1 MIFPFIR
8 IISLLLV
15 IVATTMLFPAG
26 IALYYGELAALK
38 GFIIPVIVCW
48 VLGLVFFFTGR
59 GSRLKL
65 STRGGFAVVA
75 SAWTFASLLGSFPF
89 IISGSIP
96 SFTNA
101 FFESVSG
108 FTTTGATILCSI
120 ETLPVSINV
129 WRAQMHWLGGMGI
142 VALTVALMPLLGVGG
157 FQLIKAE
164 TTGPEKGK
172 FTPKITV
179 TAKIL
184 WFIYFGFT
192 IVQTLLLMTAGMNFT
207 DAVSHTFA
215 TLGTGGFST
224 RNASV
229 GSYNSAAV
237 DWICTLF
244 MLLAGVNFSLYYRII
259 QRKGKEVLENT
270 ELKVYLSIIVISV
283 LIVAFSIL
291 PQYGSFLTSLRY
303 AAFQVTSIITTTG
316 FATADF
322 VQWAPAAQTV
332 LFFLMFIGGCSG
344 STGGSIKV
352 VRWIVMGKQMM
363 NEIRRM
369 LHPHGVFSI
378 RINGRA
384 GRKDL
389 VYSVSA
395 FIFLYF
401 LLVLI
406 TAFIASLDG
415 ADVITSFTASLATVG
430 NIGPGFGKVGP
441 VENYNFFSPFT
452 KWWFSF
458 TMVAGRL
465 ELYTMLVF
473 FMPAYWKK

>member
-15 IVATTMLFPAG
+15 IVSTTMLFPAG
-26 IALYYGELAALK
+26 IALYFGETAAIRAFL
-38 GFIIPVIVCW
+38 IPVIASW
-48 VLGLVFFFTGR
+48 VTGVIFFFAGR

-65 STRGGFAVVA
+65 STRSGFAVVA
-75 SAWTFASLLGSFPF
+75 CAWTFASLLGAVPF
-89 IISGSIP
+89 IISGTIP
-96 SFTNA
+96 SFTDA

-108 FTTTGATILCSI
+108 FTTTGATILSSI

-129 WRAQMHWLGGMGI
+129 WRTQMHWLGGMGI

-172 FTPKITV
+172 FTPKITA

-184 WFIYFGFT
+184 WFIYFGLT
-192 IVQTLLLMTAGMNFT
+192 IVQTLLLMAAGMNFT

-237 DWICTLF
+237 DWICTIF
-244 MLLAGVNFSLYYRII
+244 MLLAGINFSLYYRII
-259 QRKGKEVLENT
+259 QRRGKEIFENT
-270 ELKVYLSIIVISV
+270 ELRVYLSIIIVSV

-291 PQYGSFLTSLRY
+291 PQYGNFFTSLRY
-303 AAFQVTSIITTTG
+303 SAFQVVSIITTTG

-322 VQWAPAAQTV
+322 AQWAAPAQMV
-332 LFFLMFIGGCSG
+332 LFFLMFVGGCSG

-352 VRWIVMGKQMM
+352 VRWVVMFKQMA

-378 RINGRA
+378 RLNGRA

-395 FIFLYF
+395 FIFLY
-401 LLVLI
+401 LMLVLI
-406 TAFIASLDG
+406 TALVASFDG

-441 VENYNFFSPFT
+441 VENYGFFSPFT

-458 TMVAGRL
+458 AMVAGRL

-473 FMPAYWKK
+473 FMPVYWKK

>member
-1 MIFPFIR
+1 MAIPFIR
-8 IISLLLV
+8 IISLLLA

-26 IALYYGELAALK
+26 IALYCGEGSAFT
-38 GFIIPVIVCW
+38 GFLYPIIVSW
-48 VLGLVFFFTGR
+48 VLGLVMLFLGR
-59 GSRLKL
+59 GKRLKL
-65 STRGGFAVVA
+65 STRSGFAVVA
-75 SAWTFASLLGSFPF
+75 CAWIFASVLGALPLY
-89 IISGSIP
+89 ISGCIP

-108 FTTTGATILCSI
+108 FTTTGATILASV
-120 ETLPVSINV
+120 EDLPVSMNV
-129 WRAQMHWLGGMGI
+129 WRCQMHWLGGMGI

-192 IVQTLLLMTAGMNFT
+192 IVQTILLMIAGMNFT

-229 GSYNSAAV
+229 GSFNSAAV
-237 DWICTLF
+237 DWICTIF
-244 MLLAGVNFSLYYRII
+244 MLLAGVNFSLYYRLL
-259 QRKGKEVLENT
+259 QRKGKEVFENT
-270 ELKVYLSIIVISV
+270 ELKAYLLIVVISV
-283 LIVAFSIL
+283 LIIAFSIL
-291 PQYGSFLTSLRY
+291 PQYGDFFTSLRY
-303 AAFQVTSIITTTG
+303 SAFQVASIITTTG

-322 VQWAPAAQTV
+322 AQWAPAAQIV

-352 VRWIVMGKQMM
+352 IRWVVLGKQMM

-378 RINGRA
+378 RLNGRA

-401 LLVLI
+401 ILVLI
-406 TAFIASLDG
+406 TTFVAAFDG
-415 ADVITSFTASLATVG
+415 ADIITSFTASLAMVG

-441 VENYNFFSPFT
+441 VENYGFFSPFT

-458 TMVAGRL
+458 AMVAGRL

>member
-8 IISLLLV
+8 IIILLLL
-15 IVATTMLFPAG
+15 IVSSTMLLPAG
-26 IALYYGELAALK
+26 IALYYGEISALRSFLIPFFICLAA
-38 GFIIPVIVCW
+38 GT
-48 VLGLVFFFTGR
+48 VFLFAGR
-59 GSRLKL
+59 DKKLKL
-65 STRGGFAVVA
+65 SARSGFAVTA
-75 SAWTFASLLGSFPF
+75 CAWIFASLLGAFPLF
-89 IISGSIP
+89 LSGSIT
-96 SFTNA
+96 SFTDA

-108 FTTTGATILCSI
+108 FTTTGATILSAV
-120 ETLPVSINV
+120 ENLPVSMNV
-129 WRAQMHWLGGMGI
+129 WRCQMHWLGGMGI

-172 FTPKITV
+172 FTPKITA

-184 WFIYFGFT
+184 WFIYAGFT
-192 IVQTLLLMTAGMNFT
+192 VIQTLLLMLAGMNFP

-229 GSYNSAAV
+229 GAYNSAAV
-237 DWICTLF
+237 DWICTVF
-244 MLLAGVNFSLYYRII
+244 MILAGVNFTLYFRII

-270 ELKVYLSIIVISV
+270 ELKVYVSIIVISI
-283 LIVAFSIL
+283 LITASVIL
-291 PQYGSFLTSLRY
+291 PQYGTLSKALRY
-303 AAFQVTSIITTTG
+303 SAFQVASIITTTG
-316 FATADF
+316 FTTTDYTT
-322 VQWAPAAQTV
+322 WAPEAQLV
-332 LFFLMFIGGCSG
+332 LFFLMFVGSCSG

-352 VRWIVMGKQMM
+352 IRWVVMAKQMM

-384 GRKDL
+384 GRKDI
-389 VYSVSA
+389 VYSVTA
-395 FIFLYF
+395 FMFLYLM
-401 LLVLI
+401 LLMI
-406 TAFIASLDG
+406 TTLIASLDG
-415 ADVITSFTASLATVG
+415 ADLVTSLTASLATVG

-441 VENYNFFSPFT
+441 VENYHFFSPLV

-458 TMVAGRL
+458 AMLAGRL
-465 ELYTMLVF
+465 ELYTMLIF

>member
-1 MIFPFIR
+1 MILPFIR

-26 IALYYGELAALK
+26 IALYYGETTALWSFLISILISWAA
-38 GFIIPVIVCW
+38 GA
-48 VLGLVFFFTGR
+48 VFLFAGR
-59 GSRLKL
+59 GRKLKM
-65 STRGGFAVVA
+65 STRSGFAVVA
-75 SAWTFASLLGSFPF
+75 CAWTFASFLGAFPLYL
-89 IISGSIP
+89 SGCFL
-96 SFTNA
+96 SFTDA

-108 FTTTGATILCSI
+108 FTTTGATILASV
-120 ETLPVSINV
+120 EVLPISMNV
-129 WRAQMHWLGGMGI
+129 WRCQMHWLGGMGI

-184 WFIYFGFT
+184 WFIYLAFT
-192 IVQTLLLMTAGMNFT
+192 IIQTVLLMAAGMNFT
-207 DAVSHTFA
+207 DAVSHSFA
-215 TLGTGGFST
+215 SLGTGGYST
-224 RNASV
+224 RNASI
-229 GSYNSAAV
+229 GAYNSPAI
-237 DWICTLF
+237 DWICTVF
-244 MLLAGVNFSLYYRII
+244 MILGGVNFTLYYRAI
-259 QRKGKEVLENT
+259 QRNGKEIFENT
-270 ELKVYLSIIVISV
+270 ELKAYLVIILISV
-283 LIVAFSIL
+283 LIVAISIL
-291 PQYGSFLTSLRY
+291 PQYGNFLTSIRY
-303 AAFQVTSIITTTG
+303 SAFQVVSIITTTG
-316 FATADF
+316 FSTADF
-322 VQWAPAAQTV
+322 TKWAPPAQLV

-344 STGGSIKV
+344 STGGNIKV
-352 VRWIVMGKQMM
+352 IRWVVLGKQMM

-378 RINGRA
+378 RLNGRA

-401 LLVLI
+401 MLVLVTTI
-406 TAFIASLDG
+406 VASFDG
-415 ADVITSFTASLATVG
+415 ADIITSFTSSLAMVG

-441 VENYNFFSPFT
+441 VENYGFFSPFT

-458 TMVAGRL
+458 AMIAGRL

-473 FMPAYWKK
+473 FMPVYWKK